1 VLALAASAA
10 TCGRWPLERGWV
22 SARVTRAPK
31 DTIRFEARARASRCV
46 GPGKGGLLVQG
57 ASGQSGVIVW
67 LRYPYADSLKSGDWP
82 LVQRGDTVAAR
93 GAVVGARFL
102 VTDLAHG
109 VALDSGAVRVSRAG
123 RDLTI
128 VVRGSGLEAVGASR
142 AGLDATFNAVPIG
155 DDTVTCRAE
164 P

>member
-1 VLALAASAA
+1 M
-10 TCGRWPLERGWV
+10 
-22 SARVTRAPK
+22 
-31 DTIRFEARARASRCV
+31 
-46 GPGKGGLLVQG
+46 GPGKGGLVVQG
-57 ASGQSGVIVW
+57 AAGQSGVIVW
-67 LRYPYADSLKSGDWP
+67 LRYRDSLTSGAWP

-109 VALDSGAVRVSRAG
+109 VALDSGGVRVSKTG

-128 VVRGSGLEAVGASR
+128 VVRGSGLEALGASR
-142 AGLDATFNAVPIG
+142 AGLEATFDAVPLG
-155 DDTVTCRAE
+155 EDTVMCRAE

>member
-1 VLALAASAA
+1 
-10 TCGRWPLERGWV
+10 
-22 SARVTRAPK
+22 
-31 DTIRFEARARASRCV
+31 V
-46 GPGKGGLLVQG
+46 GPGKGGLVVRG

-67 LRYPYADSLKSGDWP
+67 LRYPDSLTSGAWP

-93 GAVVGARFL
+93 GAIVGARFL

-109 VALDSGAVRVSRAG
+109 VAIDSGAVRVTRAG
-123 RDLTI
+123 RELTI
-128 VVRGSGLEAVGASR
+128 VVRGSGLEAMGASR
-142 AGLDATFNAVPIG
+142 AGLEATFNAVPIG